1 MTTPP
6 KVRRFHLSASESP
19 VGAARAAN
27 RPGEAPADAQPPR
40 PAVRVEVQRGARA
53 AAAVDPGAADQS
65 VRQQPGA
72 APPAAGDAGGIESV
86 FSSADDGFGNMRF
99 PGAEGPTGKP
109 PEQPA
114 GKPAGSRPAQDA
126 VARDPAP
133 PAGGDRAAAAAP
145 LSEAEALAAIRAEN
159 LTSRQLRMAARIAA
173 MHGIE
178 VASEYEAVLRLRE
191 RNIDPF
197 HRGAVGRILS
207 DAGNQAQAA
216 PSPQAPALLSKPGLP
231 SRANRREITPIA
243 PAPVPGPARQPGLPS
258 REALTEERRAAEIY
272 RIQRDI
278 ARRRRRN
285 LALLLVRLAFFVGL
299 PTIVAG
305 WYYFTQATKLY
316 ATTSQFMIQQAE
328 GVPGVAGASITAGAM
343 MNPDNVA
350 VQSYLTSRD
359 AMIRLDDELG
369 FTRAFQDP
377 AIDKLLRLPQ
387 DATREEAY
395 ALYQD
400 SVKIG
405 YDPTEGVINMEVI
418 APDPQLSEQF
428 SLALIRYAEGQVD
441 QMTARLREDQMQGAA
456 SVYADAEKKVQEAQL
471 RVQQLQEK
479 LGVLDPS
486 AEGGVVMGQIATLEG
501 QLAEK
506 RLELGQLQSNARPN
520 QSRVQGVQGDIARLE
535 KMIADV
541 RSQLTEES
549 GNRASLAAISGELR
563 VADSD
568 LVTRQQLLATA
579 AEQMETARI
588 EANKQVRYLSLSVAP
603 VPPDAATYPKA
614 LQNTIVAFLIFAGIY
629 LMMSL
634 TASILREQVSS

>member
-1 MTTPP
+1 MEILATIGGSAQGLIERLPRF
-6 KVRRFHLSASESP
+6 VRSRLDGLTLAALNRAFAAATRTRRYVRDRGDWFNRLASTVS
-19 VGAARAAN
+19 GAAGGVAGLPGAMIELPVTVTMLLRAILDIAEEHGLDPESDEV
-27 RPGEAPADAQPPR
+27 RIEAL
-40 PAVRVEVQRGARA
+40 RVFA
-53 AAAVDPGAADQS
+53 AAGPMS
-65 VRQQPGA
+65 
-72 APPAAGDAGGIESV
+72 E
-86 FSSADDGFGNMRF
+86 DDGTDLG
-99 PGAEGPTGKP
+99 
-109 PEQPA
+109 
-114 GKPAGSRPAQDA
+114 
-126 VARDPAP
+126 
-133 PAGGDRAAAAAP
+133 
-145 LSEAEALAAIRAEN
+145 LLAAKLSI
-159 LTSRQLRMAARIAA
+159 TGQTVQGIIARIAPRLA
-173 MHGIE
+173 AVLGQKLAAQATP
-178 VASEYEAVLRLRE
+178 VFGALAGASINYTFARYYQEIARVHFGVLRLSQE
-191 RNIDPF
+191 T
-197 HRGAVGRILS
+197 
-207 DAGNQAQAA
+207 
-216 PSPQAPALLSKPGLP
+216 GLP
-231 SRANRREITPIA
+231 
-243 PAPVPGPARQPGLPS
+243 

-603 VPPDAATYPKA
+603 VPPDAATYPQA
-614 LQNTIVAFLIFAGIY
+614 LQNTIVAFLVFAGIY